1 MSSNF
6 LDSLSADLEDQDF
19 RVRVLDEG
27 YRQAVNDLRGKP
39 GMYLDVSVSYDF
51 VEMLVRFFPTQKI
64 DDPLGDD
71 IVFTASI
78 GELLDQDGQ
87 PTGRHVDV
95 YYLRIELDE
104 DRIGKTVGS
113 LRMRNLNFSALT
125 G

>member
-6 LDSLSADLEDQDF
+6 LDSLPAELEDQDF
-19 RVRVLDEG
+19 RVRVIDEG
-27 YRQAVNDLRGKP
+27 YRQAVNNLRDKP
-39 GMYLDVSVSYDF
+39 GVFLDVSVSYDF
-51 VEMLVRFFPTQKI
+51 AEMLVRFFPTQKI

-78 GELLDQDGQ
+78 GELLDEDGQ
-87 PTGRHVDV
+87 PTGRIVDV

-104 DRIGKTVGS
+104 DRIGKTIGS